1 MGRPPRNA
9 AAGPSRRS
17 ARPASTIK
25 NERITRSSRSKNSHA
40 LDDPEQVE
48 RDLNA
53 QLKRMGL
60 YAANTTG
67 DGNCLFRA
75 LSDQLYGHSS
85 SHAQLRQETCD
96 HLAARPEKFAGFV
109 DDKPFDQYVRLMRE
123 NGTYGGHLE
132 LHAFAQMKQKQIKIV
147 QPGLVYVVED
157 VDDSPEARRARE
169 HKEQERLR
177 VQNTIQ
183 AGTEGAP
190 LTERQRR
197 RQKREDTKRDK
208 KSSQLSATD
217 EASTSATTAASTS
230 ATASA
235 SAEAPAPTATSSD
248 PSIAEASDLASSSQ
262 ASSSTLASPRE
273 ATASSSPAQ
282 PAEAYGPLYIAYH
295 NWEHYSSIRNLD
307 GPHSGLPRIKEQI
320 IAAAAGSAAADED
333 SKASAKGASN
343 PTEPT
348 LEEKMVLQ
356 SVSGDHDLDEIRQ
369 LLSEN
374 ENKWDQVVELILEKD
389 AAIDEEEAVGA
400 ELQALPSSGDLSTAS
415 NRLAVPPPPPLPDH
429 MRHWR
434 ATSPSSVDTSAT
446 HSSGEGDSPSTTATT
461 DDGGDVTACASPDA
475 SSLSRGS
482 TPGVERLSSKRAASS
497 DAMTMSMIRSPKRRS
512 QSRSPEF
519 DAEAESQSGKTEATT
534 AASQAAAEPRDDEP
548 ETYEIIKR
556 GRGRPRKDGL
566 PNKSTIVRRVPTA
579 REKRDAAQARKRERQ
594 LEKVTRSREAAK
606 ANSKTDK
613 GGAAATTNRPSPA
626 EVCGFRELKI

>member
-1 MGRPPRNA
+1 MGRPQRNA

-17 ARPASTIK
+17 ARAASTIK
-25 NERITRSSRSKNSHA
+25 NERITRSSRNKHSYA

-75 LSDQLYGHSS
+75 LSDQLYGHSGR
-85 SHAQLRQETCD
+85 HAQLRQETCD
-96 HLAARPEKFAGFV
+96 HLAARPDKFAGFV
-109 DDKPFDQYVRLMRE
+109 DDKPFDQYIRLMRE

-157 VDDSPEARRARE
+157 VDDSPEAVRARE
-169 HKEQERLR
+169 EKERERLR
-177 VQNTIQ
+177 VQNSIE
-183 AGTEGAP
+183 AGTGPAP

-197 RQKREDTKRDK
+197 RQKREETKRDK
-208 KSSQLSATD
+208 RSSKVAGND
-217 EASTSATTAASTS
+217 DPSTSMSPIASDSGSTTSDAA
-230 ATASA
+230 AAAGGASDG
-235 SAEAPAPTATSSD
+235 SAPAPTPAASQGSIAATS
-248 PSIAEASDLASSSQ
+248 EK
-262 ASSSTLASPRE
+262 
-273 ATASSSPAQ
+273 

-307 GPHSGLPRIKEQI
+307 GPHSGLPRIKEQA
-320 IAAAAGSAAADED
+320 IAAAAEAANADSD
-333 SKASAKGASN
+333 NSAKDTAKN
-343 PTEPT
+343 AEPT
-348 LEEKMVLQ
+348 TEEKMVLQ
-356 SVSGDHDLDEIRQ
+356 SVSGEHDLEEVRR
-369 LLSEN
+369 LLQDHHN
-374 ENKWDQVVELILEKD
+374 DWAHVVELLVEKD
-389 AAIDEEEAVGA
+389 TIVDEEEVGA
-400 ELQALPSSGDLSTAS
+400 ELQAVSSSSEQASTS
-415 NRLAVPPPPPLPDH
+415 DRLGVPPPAPLPDH

-461 DDGGDVTACASPDA
+461 DDGGDTTTCASPSA

-497 DAMTMSMIRSPKRRS
+497 DPMTMSMTRSPKRRS
-512 QSRSPEF
+512 QSRSPDFEPGP
-519 DAEAESQSGKTEATT
+519 DAQTEATGT
-534 AASQAAAEPRDDEP
+534 QDAAVTTSATNDKAREGEV
-548 ETYEIIKR
+548 YEIIKR

-566 PNKSTIVRRVPTA
+566 PNKSTVAVKRRVPTA

-594 LEKVTRSREAAK
+594 LEKVGRARA
-606 ANSKTDK
+606 
-613 GGAAATTNRPSPA
+613 GAASDDAQRADGKGAANNRPSPA

>member
-1 MGRPPRNA
+1 MGRPQRSA

-17 ARPASTIK
+17 ARAASTIK
-25 NERITRSSRSKNSHA
+25 NERITRSSRAKHSYA

-75 LSDQLYGHSS
+75 LSDQLYGNSNR
-85 SHAQLRQETCD
+85 HAQLRQETCD

-109 DDKPFDQYVRLMRE
+109 DDKPFDQYIRLMRE

-147 QPGLVYVVED
+147 QPGLVYVVEG
-157 VDDSPEARRARE
+157 VDDTPEARRRRE
-169 HKEQERLR
+169 EKEQERLR
-177 VQNTIQ
+177 LQSSIE
-183 AGTEGAP
+183 AGTESAP

-197 RQKREDTKRDK
+197 RQKREEVKRDK
-208 KSSQLSATD
+208 KASNTIGD
-217 EASTSATTAASTS
+217 GEASTSATTSIEAASQGS
-230 ATASA
+230 AIT
-235 SAEAPAPTATSSD
+235 TR
-248 PSIAEASDLASSSQ
+248 ASSS
-262 ASSSTLASPRE
+262 ALPEAVTTTSPP
-273 ATASSSPAQ
+273 TPL
-282 PAEAYGPLYIAYH
+282 AEAYGPLYIAYH

-307 GPHSGLPRIKEQI
+307 GPHSGLPRIKEQNMAS
-320 IAAAAGSAAADED
+320 AAAAAADD
-333 SKASAKGASN
+333 DASVNDASKKA
-343 PTEPT
+343 EPT
-348 LEEKMVLQ
+348 TEEKMVLQ
-356 SVSGDHDLDEIRQ
+356 SISGDHDLDEVRR
-369 LLSEN
+369 LLEEN
-374 ENKWDQVVELILEKD
+374 HNDWAHVVELILEKD
-389 AAIDEEEAVGA
+389 AIEDEEQVGA
-400 ELQALPSSGDLSTAS
+400 ELQAVSSAPNAS
-415 NRLAVPPPPPLPDH
+415 DRLAVPPPPPLPDH

-461 DDGGDVTACASPDA
+461 DDGGDTTACASPDA

-512 QSRSPEF
+512 QSRSPEL
-519 DAEAESQSGKTEATT
+519 DPTAHSQSHSNHKDAHDPASTSADAKTQEG
-534 AASQAAAEPRDDEP
+534 QAV
-548 ETYEIIKR
+548 YEIIKR

-566 PNKSTIVRRVPTA
+566 PNKSTIAVKRRVPTA
-579 REKRDAAQARKRERQ
+579 REKRDAAQTRKRERQ
-594 LEKVTRSREAAK
+594 LEKVGRALASNKADEETAAK
-606 ANSKTDK
+606 
-613 GGAAATTNRPSPA
+613 NRPSPA

>member
-1 MGRPPRNA
+1 MGKPQRNA

-17 ARPASTIK
+17 ARAASTIK
-25 NERITRSSRSKNSHA
+25 NERITRSSRNKHSYA
-40 LDDPEQVE
+40 LDDPEQAE

-75 LSDQLYGHSS
+75 LSDQLYGHSGR
-85 SHAQLRQETCD
+85 HAQLRQETCD

-109 DDKPFDQYVRLMRE
+109 DDKPFVQYVRLMRE

-157 VDDSPEARRARE
+157 VDDSPEAIRARE
-169 HKEQERLR
+169 EKERERLR
-177 VQNTIQ
+177 VQNSIE
-183 AGTEGAP
+183 AGTGSAP

-197 RQKREDTKRDK
+197 RQKREESKRDK
-208 KSSQLSATD
+208 KSTKLSSSD
-217 EASTSATTAASTS
+217 DPSTSASPATS
-230 ATASA
+230 GSG
-235 SAEAPAPTATSSD
+235 STSSD
-248 PSIAEASDLASSSQ
+248 QAASESAPDSS
-262 ASSSTLASPRE
+262 AVSSTP
-273 ATASSSPAQ
+273 TASQESSAATQ
-282 PAEAYGPLYIAYH
+282 VEVAEAYGPLYIAYH

-307 GPHSGLPRIKEQI
+307 GPHSGLPRIKEQTMT
-320 IAAAAGSAAADED
+320 AAAEAANTD
-333 SKASAKGASN
+333 SDNSAKETAKN
-343 PTEPT
+343 AEPT
-348 LEEKMVLQ
+348 TEEKMILQ
-356 SVSGDHDLDEIRQ
+356 SVSGEHDLEEVRR
-369 LLSEN
+369 LLREHHN
-374 ENKWDQVVELILEKD
+374 DWAHVVELLVEKD
-389 AAIDEEEAVGA
+389 TIIDELEVGA
-400 ELQALPSSGDLSTAS
+400 ELQALSSSGDQTSAAV
-415 NRLAVPPPPPLPDH
+415 RLAVPPPSLPDH

-461 DDGGDVTACASPDA
+461 DDGGDTTACASPSA

-497 DAMTMSMIRSPKRRS
+497 DPMTMSTIRSPKRRS
-512 QSRSPEF
+512 QSRSPDVEPGS
-519 DAEAESQSGKTEATT
+519 DAQGEAANNEAEAAPSPANADLGQNDEAV
-534 AASQAAAEPRDDEP
+534 
-548 ETYEIIKR
+548 YEIIKR

-566 PNKSTIVRRVPTA
+566 PNKSTVAIKRRVPTA

-594 LEKVTRSREAAK
+594 LEKIGRARA
-606 ANSKTDK
+606 
-613 GGAAATTNRPSPA
+613 GAASDEAQHKDGKGAANRPSPA

>member
-1 MGRPPRNA
+1 MGRPQRSA

-17 ARPASTIK
+17 ARAASTIK
-25 NERITRSSRSKNSHA
+25 NERITRSSRAKHSYA

-75 LSDQLYGHSS
+75 LSDQLYGHSAR
-85 SHAQLRQETCD
+85 HAHLRQETCD
-96 HLAARPEKFAGFV
+96 HLAARPDKFAGFV
-109 DDKPFDQYVRLMRE
+109 DDKPFDQYVKLMRE

-147 QPGLVYVVED
+147 QPGLVYVVEG
-157 VDDSPEARRARE
+157 VDDSPEARRLRDE
-169 HKEQERLR
+169 KEQERLR
-177 VQNTIQ
+177 VQSSLETRSDS
-183 AGTEGAP
+183 AP

-197 RQKREDTKRDK
+197 KQKRDDGKRDK
-208 KSSQLSATD
+208 KQPTSAPQHD
-217 EASTSATTAASTS
+217 EASTSA
-230 ATASA
+230 SA
-235 SAEAPAPTATSSD
+235 SAETATAD
-248 PSIAEASDLASSSQ
+248 ETASSSQ
-262 ASSSTLASPRE
+262 PSSAAPATAPSQGSVDASP
-273 ATASSSPAQ
+273 PQ

-307 GPHSGLPRIKEQI
+307 GPHSGLPRIREQSI
-320 IAAAAGSAAADED
+320 ASAGAAAA
-333 SKASAKGASN
+333 ASADTKILAKDPSIKA
-343 PTEPT
+343 EPT
-348 LEEKMVLQ
+348 TEEKMVLQ
-356 SVSGDHDLDEIRQ
+356 SISGDHDLEEVRR
-369 LLSEN
+369 LLEEN
-374 ENKWDQVVELILEKD
+374 HNDWAHVVEVILEKD
-389 AAIDEEEAVGA
+389 AIIDEEEVGA
-400 ELQALPSSGDLSTAS
+400 ELQAVPSSGEQVDGSD
-415 NRLAVPPPPPLPDH
+415 RLAVPPLPPLPDH

-461 DDGGDVTACASPDA
+461 DDGGDATACASPDS

-482 TPGVERLSSKRAASS
+482 TPGIEKLSGKRAASS

-512 QSRSPEF
+512 QSRSPEL
-519 DAEAESQSGKTEATT
+519 DAAAQSQPGEGDAQDAATT
-534 AASQAAAEPRDDEP
+534 SADAKAQDGQAV
-548 ETYEIIKR
+548 YEIIKR

-566 PNKSTIVRRVPTA
+566 PNKSTIAIKRRVPTA

-594 LEKVTRSREAAK
+594 LEKVGRTRATSRASGSEAAP
-606 ANSKTDK
+606 
-613 GGAAATTNRPSPA
+613 TNTGPSAA

>member
-1 MGRPPRNA
+1 MGRPQRAA

-17 ARPASTIK
+17 NRAAATLK
-25 NERITRSSRSKNSHA
+25 NERITRSSRAKNSYA

-75 LSDQLYGHSS
+75 LSDQLYGYPGR
-85 SHAQLRQETCD
+85 HAELRQETCD
-96 HLAARPEKFAGFV
+96 HLAERPDKFAGFV
-109 DDKPFDQYVRLMRE
+109 DDKPFEEYVRLMRE

-147 QPGLVYVVED
+147 QPGLVYVVEG
-157 VDDSPEARRARE
+157 VDDSPEALRARE
-169 HKEQERLR
+169 AKEQERLR
-177 VQNTIQ
+177 VQNTIE
-183 AGTEGAP
+183 AGTDAGP

-197 RQKREDTKRDK
+197 RQKREEIKREKVSKADGADPSASTPSPNAAQTGTTTEAEDAT
-208 KSSQLSATD
+208 SSQATASTSTSSQ
-217 EASTSATTAASTS
+217 EASTSA
-230 ATASA
+230 
-235 SAEAPAPTATSSD
+235 P
-248 PSIAEASDLASSSQ
+248 Q
-262 ASSSTLASPRE
+262 
-273 ATASSSPAQ
+273 Q
-282 PAEAYGPLYIAYH
+282 PPEAYGPLYIAYH

-320 IAAAAGSAAADED
+320 AAAAAASDADSRSTVKD
-333 SKASAKGASN
+333 DA
-343 PTEPT
+343 EPT
-348 LEEKMVLQ
+348 TEEKMVLQ
-356 SVSGDHDLDEIRQ
+356 SISGDHDLQEVRR
-369 LLSEN
+369 LLREN
-374 ENKWDQVVELILEKD
+374 LNDWAHVVELLVEKD
-389 AAIDEEEAVGA
+389 TIIDEEEVGA
-400 ELQALPSSGDLSTAS
+400 ELQAVSSPGEASSTTAERS
-415 NRLAVPPPPPLPDH
+415 TLAAPTPLPDH
-429 MRHWR
+429 MRRWR

-461 DDGGDVTACASPDA
+461 DDGGDTTACASPEA
-475 SSLSRGS
+475 SSGSRGS

-512 QSRSPEF
+512 QSRSPDINALPDSQPDEEG
-519 DAEAESQSGKTEATT
+519 DGLAAEAIGTSTT
-534 AASQAAAEPRDDEP
+534 AEDEAQEG
-548 ETYEIIKR
+548 ETVYEIIKR

-566 PNKSTIVRRVPTA
+566 PNKSSVAVKRRVPTA

-594 LEKVTRSREAAK
+594 LEKVGRARARVTGDEPAS
-606 ANSKTDK
+606 SSP
-613 GGAAATTNRPSPA
+613 RPSPA

>member
-1 MGRPPRNA
+1 MGRPQRNA

-17 ARPASTIK
+17 ARAAATIK
-25 NERITRSSRSKNSHA
+25 NERITRSSRAKNSYA

-75 LSDQLYGHSS
+75 LSDQLYGHPGR
-85 SHAQLRQETCD
+85 HAQLRHETCD
-96 HLAARPEKFAGFV
+96 HLADRPERFAGFV

-147 QPGLVYVVED
+147 QPGLVYVVD
-157 VDDSPEARRARE
+157 GVDDSPEALRARDE
-169 HKEQERLR
+169 KEQERLR

-183 AGTEGAP
+183 AGTESAP

-197 RQKREDTKRDK
+197 RLKREETKRDK
-208 KSSQLSATD
+208 NSSKPTASD
-217 EASTSATTAASTS
+217 DPSTSATLSTS
-230 ATASA
+230 TASDA
-235 SAEAPAPTATSSD
+235 TPADSTQDDHAVSITPAP
-248 PSIAEASDLASSSQ
+248 SQ
-262 ASSSTLASPRE
+262 ATDANL
-273 ATASSSPAQ
+273 Q
-282 PAEAYGPLYIAYH
+282 PQLAEAYGPLYIAYH

-307 GPHSGLPRIKEQI
+307 GPHSGLPRIKEQTMAV
-320 IAAAAGSAAADED
+320 AAAA
-333 SKASAKGASN
+333 ASAENGTSAN
-343 PTEPT
+343 VAANNAEPT
-348 LEEKMVLQ
+348 TEEKMVLQ
-356 SVSGDHDLDEIRQ
+356 SISGEHDLDEVRR
-369 LLSEN
+369 LLREN
-374 ENKWDQVVELILEKD
+374 RNDWAHVVELLVEKD
-389 AAIDEEEAVGA
+389 TIIDEEEVGA
-400 ELQALPSSGDLSTAS
+400 ELQAVPSSAD
-415 NRLAVPPPPPLPDH
+415 RLVGPPPPPLPDH

-446 HSSGEGDSPSTTATT
+446 HSSGEGESPSTSATT
-461 DDGGDVTACASPDA
+461 DDGADATACASPDT

-482 TPGVERLSSKRAASS
+482 TPGLERLSSKRAASS
-497 DAMTMSMIRSPKRRS
+497 DPMSMSLIRSPKRRS
-512 QSRSPEF
+512 QSRSPDL
-519 DAEAESQSGKTEATT
+519 DADAGAYEEETTASDGQKGQTTNATT
-534 AASQAAAEPRDDEP
+534 VSADGNAKDGEAV
-548 ETYEIIKR
+548 YEIIKR

-566 PNKSTIVRRVPTA
+566 PNKSSIAIKRRVPTA

-594 LEKVTRSREAAK
+594 LEKVGRARAT
-606 ANSKTDK
+606 SKTEQV
-613 GGAAATTNRPSPA
+613 ASATENRPSPA

>member
-1 MGRPPRNA
+1 MGRAQRSA
-9 AAGPSRRS
+9 AAGPSRRTTR
-17 ARPASTIK
+17 AASTIR
-25 NERITRSSRSKNSHA
+25 NERITRSSRAKHSYA

-75 LSDQLYGHSS
+75 LSDQLYGNPSR
-85 SHAQLRQETCD
+85 HAQLRQETCD

-109 DDKPFDQYVRLMRE
+109 DDKPFDQYIRLMRE

-147 QPGLVYVVED
+147 QPGLVYVVEG
-157 VDDSPEARRARE
+157 VDDTPEARRRRE
-169 HKEQERLR
+169 EKEQERLR
-177 VQNTIQ
+177 TQNSIQ
-183 AGTEGAP
+183 AGTESAP

-197 RQKREDTKRDK
+197 RQKREEVKRDK
-208 KSSQLSATD
+208 KSSKLGEEEQASTG
-217 EASTSATTAASTS
+217 ASTSSESVASK
-230 ATASA
+230 
-235 SAEAPAPTATSSD
+235 EPT
-248 PSIAEASDLASSSQ
+248 SSSQ
-262 ASSSTLASPRE
+262 ASSSSTPATSQEDAATSATTASP
-273 ATASSSPAQ
+273 Q
-282 PAEAYGPLYIAYH
+282 LAEAYGPLYIAYH

-320 IAAAAGSAAADED
+320 IASAAAAANADGD
-333 SKASAKGASN
+333 ASAKDASKN
-343 PTEPT
+343 AEPT
-348 LEEKMVLQ
+348 TEEKMVLQ
-356 SVSGDHDLDEIRQ
+356 SISGDHDLDEVRR
-369 LLSEN
+369 LLEEN
-374 ENKWDQVVELILEKD
+374 HNDWAHVVELILEKD
-389 AAIDEEEAVGA
+389 AIIDEEEVGA
-400 ELQALPSSGDLSTAS
+400 ELQAVSSGDRINGSD
-415 NRLAVPPPPPLPDH
+415 RLAVPPPPPLPDH

-461 DDGGDVTACASPDA
+461 DDGGDTTACASPDT

-497 DAMTMSMIRSPKRRS
+497 DAMTMSMIRSSKRRS
-512 QSRSPEF
+512 QSRSPELGPAAQSHASEV
-519 DAEAESQSGKTEATT
+519 DAPDSTSTAVDANSQDG
-534 AASQAAAEPRDDEP
+534 QAV
-548 ETYEIIKR
+548 YEIIKR

-566 PNKSTIVRRVPTA
+566 PNKSTIAVKRRVPTA
-579 REKRDAAQARKRERQ
+579 REKRDAAQVRKRERR
-594 LEKVTRSREAAK
+594 LEKVGRTRAASKAEA
-606 ANSKTDK
+606 D
-613 GGAAATTNRPSPA
+613 AAAASAAAVKNRPSPA